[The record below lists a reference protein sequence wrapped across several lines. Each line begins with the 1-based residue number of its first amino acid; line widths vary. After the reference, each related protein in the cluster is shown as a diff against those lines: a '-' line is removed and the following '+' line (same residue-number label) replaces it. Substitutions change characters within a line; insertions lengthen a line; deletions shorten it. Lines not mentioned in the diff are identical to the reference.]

1 MCLSVGVYVD
11 EITVLT
17 IINKLQIYPNSQ
29 KYYSEWEKLISY
41 LMNVLKLADLLS
53 EFILSQLR
61 TFIDYEFVLA
71 MCVLLVP
78 RKYMALF

>member
-1 MCLSVGVYVD
+1 MCISVGVDVY

-17 IINKLQIYPNSQ
+17 NINKLQIYPNSQ

-41 LMNVLKLADLLS
+41 LMNVRKIADLLS

-61 TFIDYEFVLA
+61 TFIDHVFVA
-71 MCVLLVP
+71 SSE
-78 RKYMALF
+78 

>member
-1 MCLSVGVYVD
+1 MCVSVGVYVD

-61 TFIDYEFVLA
+61 TFIDHEFVLV

-78 RKYMALF
+78 RKHMTLF

>member
-1 MCLSVGVYVD
+1 MKVCISVGVDVY

-17 IINKLQIYPNSQ
+17 NINKLQIYPNSQ

-41 LMNVLKLADLLS
+41 LMNVRKLADLLS

-61 TFIDYEFVLA
+61 TFIDHVFVA
-71 MCVLLVP
+71 SSE
-78 RKYMALF
+78 

>member
-1 MCLSVGVYVD
+1 MCVSVGVYVD

-61 TFIDYEFVLA
+61 TFIDHEFVLV

-78 RKYMALF
+78 WS

>member
-1 MCLSVGVYVD
+1 VCVSVGVYVD

-61 TFIDYEFVLA
+61 TFIDHEFVLV